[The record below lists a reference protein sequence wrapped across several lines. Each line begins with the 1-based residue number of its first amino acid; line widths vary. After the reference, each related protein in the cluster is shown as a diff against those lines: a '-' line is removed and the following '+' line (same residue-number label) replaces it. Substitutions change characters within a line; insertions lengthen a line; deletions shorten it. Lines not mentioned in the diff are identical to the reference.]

1 MPYFTTRKR
10 SLSRTLRSRLRSIE
24 IGFHPIV
31 GGLML
36 VLFGFHLLL
45 FQEDQWWGDA
55 YQYLMHA
62 ENLLSG
68 TPYAETGYIP
78 SPHNFIA
85 PAAYPIGYPLL
96 LALVLPL
103 IGTSAAAHA
112 ALASVLLL
120 GTAWI
125 TATLARGWLPDAHAA
140 VLAVLVGLQ
149 PSLIQLGW
157 SPRSDPL
164 FMFLVM
170 LCLLA
175 AERASYR
182 SSRSVRWAVVAG
194 VAAAA
199 ALATRSLGLLLFPAL
214 LLSGLVRE
222 RSIPRHT
229 WISLGVGLVLFGA
242 ISLYDVGEPT
252 TVASAETAVSPG
264 YTALVQ
270 ENVLDQ
276 LRDIPER
283 IPARASDYI
292 RGSYE
297 IWRIPGHGVF
307 KHLVMVLAVG
317 IVLFGF
323 AYRSRKRF
331 GPAETFAPLY
341 VASLLPWTFYY
352 PRYLYPV
359 YPLYYLY
366 LVVGVWRMSRSRPA
380 RLWGSWT
387 ALLGLALFSFSWQF
401 MEWTQIRPR
410 PAVPADHAAM
420 FHYIRGQT
428 PKDAIFVTSADP
440 RGAIYHTRRR
450 ATHGPDDLSTW
461 NEYAAEIGA
470 EYALTEADDEI
481 VTALQSDSHHEL
493 VQATDGMLLFARCPE
508 GCIAATE

>member
-1 MPYFTTRKR
+1 
-10 SLSRTLRSRLRSIE
+10 
-24 IGFHPIV
+24 
-31 GGLML
+31 ML
-36 VLFGFHLLL
+36 LLFGFHLLI
-45 FQEDQWWGDA
+45 FQEGRWWGDA

-68 TPYAETGYIP
+68 APYAETGYIP
-78 SPHNFIA
+78 SPHKFTA

-112 ALASVLLL
+112 ALASLLLL
-120 GTAWI
+120 GTAWM
-125 TATLARGWLPDAHAA
+125 TATLARGWLPDAHAT
-140 VLAVLVGLQ
+140 VLAVLIGLQ
-149 PSLIQLGW
+149 PSLIELGW

-194 VAAAA
+194 IAAAA
-199 ALATRSLGLLLFPAL
+199 AVATRSLGLLLFPVL
-214 LLSGLVRE
+214 LLPSLIRE
-222 RSIPRHT
+222 RSIPRHA
-229 WISLGVGLVLFGA
+229 WISFGVALALYGA
-242 ISLYDVGEPT
+242 VSLYDVGEPT
-252 TVASAETAVSPG
+252 TIASAEAVESPG
-264 YTALVQ
+264 YAALVQ

-276 LRDIPER
+276 LRKIPER

-297 IWRIPGHGVF
+297 LWRIPGHGVF
-307 KHLVMVLAVG
+307 KHLVMGIAAG

-331 GPAETFAPLY
+331 GPAEVFAPLY
-341 VASLLPWTFYY
+341 VTSLLPWTFYY

-366 LVVGVWRMSRSRPA
+366 LVVGVWRVSRSRPA
-380 RLWGSWT
+380 RLWGAW
-387 ALLGLALFSFSWQF
+387 AVLLGLALFSFSWQF
-401 MEWTQIRPR
+401 MEWTQLRPKS
-410 PAVPADHAAM
+410 AVPPEEAAM
-420 FHYIRGQT
+420 FDYIRSQT
-428 PKDAIFVTSADP
+428 AEDAIFITSADP
-440 RGAIYHTRRR
+440 RGPIYHTRRR
-450 ATHGPDDLSTW
+450 ATRGPDDLPTW
-461 NEYAAEIGA
+461 NEYEAEIGA
-470 EYALTEADDEI
+470 DYALTTADDEI

-493 VQATDGMLLFARCPE
+493 VYATEEMLLFARCPE
-508 GCIAATE
+508 GCVAPEE